1 MQELEKDNGFI
12 YSKAV
17 RAGKKTY
24 FFDVKATKNE
34 ENYITITESKRR
46 FDEEQNKFYYTKSK
60 IFLYQEDIDNF
71 TSGLNKVI
79 EYVKTGI
86 APADDEVLKD
96 EELDK
101 YSDVDFDDLE
111 K

>member
-12 YSKAV
+12 YSKPV

-34 ENYITITESKRR
+34 ENYIIITESKRR

-60 IFLYQEDIDNF
+60 IFLYQEDIENF
-71 TSGLNKVI
+71 TNGLNSVI
-79 EYVKTGI
+79 EFIKTGI
-86 APADDEVLKD
+86 KPEEDQLNE

-101 YSDVDFDDLE
+101 FSNISFEDLE